1 MQNKRFPKQINP
13 NQPRSAHTSL
23 YQPRSAQLSPNQ
35 PKSTQISSDLAWSRT
50 LGRCIYMENA
60 SLQTLCYA
68 MLCSMVWLG
77 LTWVNL
83 GWFALIWGT
92 LNRQTHFWS
101 TLQSTV
107 SINFQRKIE
116 FVKGVLSEPWS
127 HLGTSHREPC
137 EKHGFLS
144 MVLRSPR
151 SGVSWNSSNSLSES
165 YFSWKSG

>member
-1 MQNKRFPKQINP
+1 MQVYKP
-13 NQPRSAHTSL
+13 
-23 YQPRSAQLSPNQ
+23 
-35 PKSTQISSDLAWSRT
+35 
-50 LGRCIYMENA
+50 
-60 SLQTLCYA
+60 YA

-127 HLGTSHREPC
+127 LLGTSHREPC
-137 EKHGFLS
+137 ETHGFRS
-144 MVLRSPR
+144 MVLRNPR

-165 YFSWKSG
+165 YFLGNLDRLPKPLPERLIFIAREPFFGLDRISGFCSHPDPTKPEAR